1 MMTEKERPPTQKTL
15 ALRKRAKGKKPGFV
29 RQESWRYVR
38 LKQNWRHPRGIDNKV
53 RKRIKGWPPMP
64 GSGYRG
70 PKAARGLHPSG
81 YREVLVHNSAE
92 CKEVDPKTQA
102 IRIAHS
108 VGKRKRARIIADAR
122 KRKLIILNLKEV
134 KEEAKEVTE
143 EEKVAEEKEEKEEK
157 KKEAKKAKKP
167 EKPKRK
173 REKPKETEAAEEKK

>member
-1 MMTEKERPPTQKTL
+1 
-15 ALRKRAKGKKPGFV
+15 
-29 RQESWRYVR
+29 
-38 LKQNWRHPRGIDNKV
+38 
-53 RKRIKGWPPMP
+53 MP

-102 IRIAHS
+102 VRIAHS
-108 VGKRKRARIIADAR
+108 VGKRKRGRIIADAK

-134 KEEAKEVTE
+134 KEEAKEAAE
-143 EEKVAEEKEEKEEK
+143 EEKVTEEKEEEEEK
-157 KKEAKKAKKP
+157 KEA

-173 REKPKETEAAEEKK
+173 RAKRKKPEEAVEEK